1 MKRFQLLFYV
11 FQFVFLTSAIPQTQN
26 SRFILAWYDYAHAG
40 TTITTMTQRYKD
52 IQTHNFNCVI
62 MDRRL
67 LTSTNGVFDPQYFQY
82 ASSNPSKAFMDS
94 AYKYSIGIILTT
106 PDNGVLVKSSWDDM
120 LKIWV
125 YTFYNTYNNT
135 VSQQGLAYWGNHPA
149 LWGFHIQDEPHR
161 AHIKYIFPYAN
172 DIKAFNPNLL
182 RFVNLLPTYADIS
195 RFDYAIDLPVYIDSI
210 QPNILSFDHYPIRDD
225 INPNNPQQY
234 WPACLFKNLD
244 IISRKSVEYG
254 IPFNYVLT
262 SLGTQYPNFHPN
274 SLVTSYLMYA
284 GLFYGAKGLAHWNG
298 PISFNSIPLQHR
310 ELIKNINKKILDYED
325 ILLSLQFQSVYHKSF
340 KSTIGGGDDN
350 IPTTSKWQNFVFDPI
365 ANEIFITM
373 FPFFPVSGS
382 SIDNLAVSFFT
393 DNFDNR
399 YFWIFNKSLSSSENI
414 QLNLVYGSS
423 VVDVLSGTSCSLPQN
438 AVIHFEPAEAKLF
451 KFIPNENTLLTN
463 TITENTTWKSKRV
476 VYEKIEVAPSAVL
489 TVTGTV
495 YFSANASVIIHSGGK
510 IIVDGGRL
518 TSVCSGE

>member
-1 MKRFQLLFYV
+1 MKRLQLLFLIL
-11 FQFVFLTSAIPQTQN
+11 QFVFLKSAMPQTQN
-26 SRFILAWYDYAHAG
+26 ARFMLVWYDYARTG
-40 TTITTMTQRYKD
+40 TSDVTIAQRFKD
-52 IQTHNFNCVI
+52 MQTHHINCAI
-62 MDRRL
+62 MDGRL
-67 LTSTNGVFDPQYFQY
+67 TTSSPGVFDLKY
-82 ASSNPSKAFMDS
+82 ASSSPSKAFMDS
-94 AYKYSIGIILTT
+94 AYKYNIGIILTT
-106 PDNGVLVKSSWDDM
+106 PDNSVLIKNDS
-120 LKIWV
+120 V
-125 YTFYNTYNNT
+125 YNPYNSNI
-135 VSQQGLAYWGNHPA
+135 SKQGLAYWGNHPA

-172 DIKAFNPNLL
+172 DIRAFNPNLL
-182 RFVNLLPTYADIS
+182 RFVNLFPTYVDIS
-195 RFDYAIDLPVYIDSI
+195 CFDYAIDLPVYMDSI

-244 IISRKSVEYG
+244 IISRKSVEHG
-254 IPFNYVLT
+254 IPFTYVLT

-274 SLVTSYLMYA
+274 SRVTGYLMYA

-298 PISFNSIPLQHR
+298 DKWLNNVPLPHR
-310 ELIKNINKKILDYED
+310 ELIKNINKKIIDYED
-325 ILLSLQFQSVYHKSF
+325 ILLSLQFKSAYHKSF
-340 KSTIGGGDDN
+340 KSTIGGGNDN
-350 IPTTSKWQNFVFDPI
+350 IPNTSMWSNFSSDPF
-365 ANEIFITM
+365 ANAIFN
-373 FPFFPVSGS
+373 VNNQLVAGSGS
-382 SIDNLAVSFFT
+382 TVDSLAVSFFT

-414 QLNLVYGSS
+414 QLNLVNGSS

-438 AVIHFEPAEAKLF
+438 AVVHFEPAEAKLF

-476 VYEKIEVAPSAVL
+476 VYEKIEVSPSAVL

-495 YFSANASVIIHSGGK
+495 YFSANASVTIHPGGK